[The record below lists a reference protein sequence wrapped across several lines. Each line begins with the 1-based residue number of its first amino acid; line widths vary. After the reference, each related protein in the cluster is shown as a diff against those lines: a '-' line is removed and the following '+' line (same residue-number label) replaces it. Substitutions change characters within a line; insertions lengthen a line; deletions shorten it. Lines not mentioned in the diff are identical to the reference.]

1 MKLTIVG
8 MDFEGLVNVVGFAEK
23 GHQVFG
29 LDSDKKKI
37 AALRKNEVTINNES
51 KLGEIL
57 QKNDYNIRF
66 TSEYRD
72 AIYDASVIM
81 FAIEPLEKET
91 GRIDLSPLYQCAKEC
106 CRFISR
112 DVVVIIRTTVPV
124 GTNRELKE
132 FMMAITDKKY
142 NIDVVSNPEFLS
154 QGTAIKD
161 MLSPSRIVVGVST
174 KRAQNVMKELYQNF
188 EAPLL
193 FVSPESAE
201 LIKYASNSYLAVK
214 LSYINEIADLCD
226 KVGADIQEVSFGIG
240 LDPRIGTKYLSSGVG
255 FGGPALTL
263 DTKVMQQLGKDKEVS
278 LSILDAALQVNERR
292 SEALINKIKSVIG
305 NISGHRFAV
314 LGLAYKGNTDDV
326 RKSPA
331 FSFIEALL
339 REEGRII
346 AYDTNSTLAFK
357 KKMKSD
363 QHLDYA
369 TSLEEALR
377 TCDYAVFLNES
388 EEFKKLTNEQIV
400 EYMKKP
406 IIFDGKA
413 VLNPYQLPDVSYYA
427 IGKRIRH
434 NKNA

>member
-1 MKLTIVG
+1 MKITIVG
-8 MDFEGLVNVVGFAEK
+8 MGFVGLVNAVGFAEK

-37 AALRKNEVTINNES
+37 AALRKNITPINNEY
-51 KLGEIL
+51 KLNDIL
-57 QKNDYNIRF
+57 EKNDYNIRF

-81 FAIEPLEKET
+81 FAIEPVEKET

-106 CRFISR
+106 CRFINH
-112 DVVVIIRTTVPV
+112 DVTVIIRTTVPV
-124 GTNRELKE
+124 GTSRELKE
-132 FMMAITDKKY
+132 FMMALTDKKY

-154 QGTAIKD
+154 QGTAVKD
-161 MLSPSRIVVGVST
+161 MLSPARIVVGVST
-174 KRAQNVMKELYQNF
+174 KKAQQIMKELYQGF
-188 EAPLL
+188 ESPLL

-201 LIKYASNSYLAVK
+201 LIKYASNCYLAVK

-255 FGGPALTL
+255 FGGPALPM
-263 DTKVMQQLGKDKEVS
+263 DTNVMQQLAQDKNVE
-278 LSILDAALQVNERR
+278 LSILDAAVKVNEGR
-292 SEALINKIKSVIG
+292 STALINKIKSVIG
-305 NISGHRFAV
+305 TISGHRFAV
-314 LGLAYKGNTDDV
+314 LGLAYKGNTDDI

-331 FSFIEALL
+331 FKVIEELL
-339 REEGRII
+339 KEEGRII
-346 AYDTNSTLAFK
+346 AYDSNSTLSFK

-377 TCDYAVFLNES
+377 TCDYAIFLNES
-388 EEFKKLTNEQIV
+388 DEFKKLTNEQIV
-400 EYMKKP
+400 EYMKRP
-406 IIFDGKA
+406 IVFDGKA
-413 VLNPYQLPDVSYYA
+413 VLNPYQLPDVTYYA
-427 IGKRIRH
+427 IGKKIK
-434 NKNA
+434 NKG

>member
-8 MDFEGLVNVVGFAEK
+8 MDLVGLVNAVGFAEK

-37 AALRKNEVTINNES
+37 AALRKNEIYINNEY
-51 KLGEIL
+51 KLEDIL

-72 AIYDASVIM
+72 AIYDAAVIM
-81 FAIEPLEKET
+81 FAIEPIEREPGK
-91 GRIDLSPLYQCAKEC
+91 IDLSPLYQCAREC
-106 CRFISR
+106 CRFINR
-112 DVVVIIRTTVPV
+112 DVTIIIRTTVPV

-154 QGTAIKD
+154 QGSAVKD
-161 MLSPSRIVVGVST
+161 MLSPSRIVVGVSS
-174 KRAQNVMKELYQNF
+174 KRAQLVMKELYQGF
-188 EAPLL
+188 ESPLL

-226 KVGADIQEVSFGIG
+226 RVGADIQEVSFGIG

-263 DTKVMQQLGKDKEVS
+263 DTQVMKQLAQDKDVE
-278 LSILDAALQVNERR
+278 LSILDAALKVNDKR
-292 SEALINKIKSVIG
+292 SQALIEKIKSVVG
-305 NISGHRFAV
+305 PISGYRFAV
-314 LGLAYKGNTDDV
+314 LGLSYKGNTDDI

-339 REEGRII
+339 KEETRII
-346 AYDTNSTLAFK
+346 AYDTNSTIAFK

-377 TCDYAVFLNES
+377 TCDYAIFLNES
-388 EEFKKLTNEQIV
+388 DEFKKLTNEQII

-406 IIFDGKA
+406 IVFDGKA
-413 VLNPYQLPDVSYYA
+413 VLNPYLLPDVEYHA
-427 IGKRIRH
+427 IGKRVKR
-434 NKNA
+434 K

>member
-8 MDFEGLVNVVGFAEK
+8 MDFVGLVNAVGFAEK

-37 AALRKNEVTINNES
+37 AALRKNEINISNEY
-51 KLGEIL
+51 KLEEVL

-72 AIYDASVIM
+72 AIYDATVIM
-81 FAIEPLEKET
+81 FAIESVEREPGK
-91 GRIDLSPLYQCAKEC
+91 IDLSPLYQCAREC
-106 CRFISR
+106 CRFINH
-112 DVVVIIRTTVPV
+112 DVTVIIRTTVPV

-154 QGTAIKD
+154 QGSAVKD

-174 KRAQNVMKELYQNF
+174 KKAQQVMKELYQGF
-188 EAPLL
+188 ESPLL

-226 KVGADIQEVSFGIG
+226 RVGADIQEVSFGIG

-263 DTKVMQQLGKDKEVS
+263 DTQVIKQLAQDKDVE
-278 LSILDAALQVNERR
+278 LSILDAALKVNEKR
-292 SEALINKIKSVIG
+292 SQALINKIKSVVG
-305 NISGHRFAV
+305 TISGHRFAV
-314 LGLAYKGNTDDV
+314 LGLSYKGNTDDV

-331 FSFIEALL
+331 FTFIEALL
-339 REEGRII
+339 KEEGRII
-346 AYDTNSTLAFK
+346 AYDTNSTLSFK

-377 TCDYAVFLNES
+377 TCDYAIFLNES
-388 EEFKKLTNEQIV
+388 DEFKKLTNDQIV

-406 IIFDGKA
+406 IVFDGKA
-413 VLNPYQLPDVSYYA
+413 VLNPYLLPDVEYYA
-427 IGKRIRH
+427 IGKRVRR
-434 NKNA
+434 K

>member
-8 MDFEGLVNVVGFAEK
+8 MDFVGLVNAVGFAEK
-23 GHQVFG
+23 GHQVFCV
-29 LDSDKKKI
+29 DSDKKKI
-37 AALRKNEVTINNES
+37 AALRKNEVNINSEY
-51 KLGEIL
+51 KLQDIL
-57 QKNDYNIRF
+57 KKNDYNIRF
-66 TSEYRD
+66 TSEFRD

-81 FAIEPLEKET
+81 LAVEPVEKES
-91 GRIDLSPLYQCAKEC
+91 GKIDLSPLYQTAKEC
-106 CRFISR
+106 CRFISQ
-112 DVVVIIRTTVPV
+112 DVTVIIRTTVPV

-132 FMMAITDKKY
+132 FMTMITDKKF

-154 QGTAIKD
+154 QGTAVKD

-174 KRAQNVMKELYQNF
+174 KKAQLVMKELYAGF
-188 EAPLL
+188 ESPIL

-255 FGGPALTL
+255 FGGPALSL
-263 DTKVMQQLGKDKEVS
+263 DTKVLQQLGKEKDVE
-278 LSILDAALQVNERR
+278 LSILNSAIKVNERR
-292 SEALINKIKSVIG
+292 AEALINKIKSVIG
-305 NISGHRFAV
+305 HISGYRFAV
-314 LGLAYKGNTDDV
+314 LGLSYKGNTDDI

-331 FSFIEALL
+331 FAFIDALL
-339 REEGRII
+339 KEEGRII

-377 TCDYAVFLNES
+377 TCDYAVFLNDS
-388 EEFKKLTNEQIV
+388 EEFRQLTNDQIV
-400 EYMKKP
+400 EYMKRP
-406 IIFDGKA
+406 IVFDGKA
-413 VLNPYQLPDVSYYA
+413 VLNPYQLSNVQYYA
-427 IGKRIRH
+427 IGKRIRS
-434 NKNA
+434 K

>member
-8 MDFEGLVNVVGFAEK
+8 MDFVGLVNAIGFAEK
-23 GHQVFG
+23 GHHVFC

-37 AALRKNEVTINNES
+37 AALRKNELPINNDY
-51 KLGEIL
+51 KLSDIL
-57 QKNDYNIRF
+57 QKNDFNIRF

-72 AIYDASVIM
+72 AIYDANVIM
-81 FAIEPLEKET
+81 FAIEPIEKEA
-91 GRIDLSPLYQCAKEC
+91 GVVDLSPLFQSAKEC
-106 CRFISR
+106 CRFINH
-112 DVVVIIRTTVPV
+112 DVTVIIRSTVPV

-132 FMMAITDKKY
+132 FMMTITDKKY

-154 QGTAIKD
+154 QGTAVKD
-161 MLSPSRIVVGVST
+161 MLSPSRIVVGLST
-174 KRAQNVMKELYQNF
+174 KNAQNVMKELYKGF

-255 FGGPALTL
+255 FGGPSLTT
-263 DTKVMQQLGKDKEVS
+263 DTRVIQKLAKDKGVE
-278 LSILDAALQVNERR
+278 LSILNSAIRVNEGR
-292 SEALINKIKSVIG
+292 SKALIEKIKSVVG
-305 NISGHRFAV
+305 NIAGHRFAV
-314 LGLAYKGNTDDV
+314 LGLAYKGNIDDI

-331 FSFIEALL
+331 FSFIEELL
-339 REEGRII
+339 REESRII

-377 TCDYAVFLNES
+377 TCDYAVFLNDS
-388 EEFKKLTNEQIV
+388 DEFKQLTNEQIV
-400 EYMKKP
+400 TYMKKP
-406 IIFDGKA
+406 IVFDGKA
-413 VLNPYQLPDVSYYA
+413 VLNPYKLPDVSYYA
-427 IGKRIRH
+427 IGKKIRTKSH
-434 NKNA
+434 

>member
-8 MDFEGLVNVVGFAEK
+8 MDFVGLVNAVGFAEK

-37 AALRKNEVTINNES
+37 AALRKNEINISNEY
-51 KLGEIL
+51 KLEDIL

-72 AIYDASVIM
+72 AIYDATVIM
-81 FAIEPLEKET
+81 FAVESVEREPGK
-91 GRIDLSPLYQCAKEC
+91 IDLSPLYQCAREC
-106 CRFISR
+106 CRFINH
-112 DVVVIIRTTVPV
+112 DVTVIIRTTVPV

-132 FMMAITDKKY
+132 FMMAVTDKKY

-154 QGTAIKD
+154 QGSAVKD

-174 KRAQNVMKELYQNF
+174 KKAQQVMKELYQGF
-188 EAPLL
+188 ESPLL

-226 KVGADIQEVSFGIG
+226 RVGADIQEVSFGIG

-263 DTKVMQQLGKDKEVS
+263 DTQVMKQLAQDKDVE
-278 LSILDAALQVNERR
+278 LSILDAALKVNEKR
-292 SEALINKIKSVIG
+292 SQALIEKIKSVVG
-305 NISGHRFAV
+305 SISGHRFAV
-314 LGLAYKGNTDDV
+314 LGLSYKGNTDDV

-331 FSFIEALL
+331 FTFIEALL
-339 REEGRII
+339 KEEGRII
-346 AYDTNSTLAFK
+346 AYDTNSTIAFK

-377 TCDYAVFLNES
+377 TCDYAIFLNES
-388 EEFKKLTNEQIV
+388 DEFKKLTNDQIV

-406 IIFDGKA
+406 IVFDGKA
-413 VLNPYQLPDVSYYA
+413 VLNPYVLPDVEYYA
-427 IGKRIRH
+427 IGKRVRR
-434 NKNA
+434 K

>member
-8 MDFEGLVNVVGFAEK
+8 MDFVGLVTAIGFAEK
-23 GHQVFG
+23 GHQVFC

-37 AALRKNEVTINNES
+37 AALRKNELPITNDE
-51 KLGEIL
+51 KLSEIL
-57 QKNDYNIRF
+57 EKNDSNIRF

-72 AIYDASVIM
+72 AIYDANVIM
-81 FAIEPLEKET
+81 LAIEPVEKEE
-91 GRIDLSPLYQCAKEC
+91 GRVDLSPLFQCAKEC
-106 CRFISR
+106 CRFISQ
-112 DVVVIIRTTVPV
+112 DVVVIIRSTVPV

-132 FMMAITDKKY
+132 FMTTLTDKKF

-154 QGTAIKD
+154 QGNAVKD
-161 MLSPSRIVVGVST
+161 MLTPSRIVVGLST
-174 KRAQNVMKELYQNF
+174 RKAQSVMKELYKGF

-214 LSYINEIADLCD
+214 LSFINEVADLCD

-240 LDPRIGTKYLSSGVG
+240 LDPRIGTKYLSSGLG
-255 FGGPALTL
+255 FGGPSLTT
-263 DTKVMQQLGKDKEVS
+263 DTRVIQHLAQDKGVE
-278 LSILDAALQVNERR
+278 LSILRSAVKVNEGR
-292 SEALINKIKSVIG
+292 SKALVEKIKSVIG
-305 NISGHRFAV
+305 DISGHRFAV
-314 LGLAYKGNTDDV
+314 LGLSYKGNIDDI

-331 FSFIEALL
+331 FDFIEELL
-339 REEGRII
+339 KEESRII
-346 AYDTNSTLAFK
+346 AYDANSTLAFK

-388 EEFKKLTNEQIV
+388 DEFKQLTNEQIV

-406 IIFDGKA
+406 IVFDGKA
-413 VLNPYQLPDVSYYA
+413 VLNPYKLPDVHYYA
-427 IGKRIRH
+427 IGKKIK
-434 NKNA
+434 NKNN